1 MKYFIFII
9 FGIIIYFVL
18 NYEEYF
24 NIDNSI
30 DCSNKTLAEGC
41 NIETK
46 TNCGQFCDTGKNE
59 ETCNNLKI
67 FKDHNL
73 YKCTWN
79 ASSCIAS
86 ILNFNKCKP
95 TLKYGLHIPV
105 TSKENIQNTETSF
118 INMDFNGFEKNFQID
133 TAGRYLIHPD
143 YDSIKDTYEK
153 YRRYPNQHPISSS
166 DKYLYK
172 EPWGGNS
179 YLLSASNI
187 KLTVSNHNDIIISD
201 FKFYAYIRPTSGSH
215 TTTNQFLI
223 DNIGNFGFDYRKE
236 YIDYNLFY
244 HIPNVNF
251 VELNLCNGNDGNE
264 IVLYQDMPDNTNY
277 KKYITMPNKFI
288 NFINASSSIS
298 IGDCVVPNIPF
309 CIDSGGELP
318 FINNPKDQDPS
329 KRLNTKKLRENIG
342 CNNKKCDI
350 DTLPGGWDI
359 NNSDITCIKNN
370 IKITFEGNQTY
381 DYNDSLIIINESKK
395 NYLDEFPYA
404 FNSGYTFFKNNLVMY
419 GKNNENNT
427 NNIYLKKKNVYYK

>member
-9 FGIIIYFVL
+9 FGIIIYFML
-18 NYEEYF
+18 NYKEYF
-24 NIDNSI
+24 NIGSYT
-30 DCSNKTLAEGC
+30 DCSNKQLANGC
-41 NIETK
+41 EIKSKNDCEMS
-46 TNCGQFCDTGKNE
+46 CDTGKNKDM
-59 ETCNNLKI
+59 CNNLKI
-67 FKDHNL
+67 FKDHYL
-73 YKCTWN
+73 YPCSWIE
-79 ASSCIAS
+79 SSCIAS
-86 ILNFNKCKP
+86 TFNFNKCKP
-95 TLKYGLHIPV
+95 TLEYGLHIPV
-105 TSKENIQNTETSF
+105 TSTEDIHYSETSF
-118 INMDFNGFEKNFQID
+118 INIDFNGSKKKFQID
-133 TAGRYLIHPD
+133 TAGHYLIHPD
-143 YDSIKDTYEK
+143 YNSIKDIYET
-153 YRRYPNQHPISSS
+153 RRYFNQSPIST

-172 EPWGGNS
+172 EPWGGDS

-187 KLTVSNHNDIIISD
+187 KLTDDIIISD

-223 DNIGNFGFDYRKE
+223 ENIGNFGFDYRKK
-236 YIDYNLFY
+236 YIDCNLFNK
-244 HIPNVNF
+244 IPNVNF
-251 VELNLCNGNDGNE
+251 VEFNLCNGNDVNE
-264 IVLYQDMPDNTNY
+264 IVLYKVMPDKINY
-277 KKYITMPNKFI
+277 KKNITIRDKFLNYIYASI
-288 NFINASSSIS
+288 N
-298 IGDCVVPNIPF
+298 IGNCSVTRIPI

-395 NYLDEFPYA
+395 NYMDEFPYA

-427 NNIYLKKKNVYYK
+427 NNTNNIYLKKMNVYYK